1 MNAETTA
8 KAVEKLMN
16 ATNLTTSAAMA
27 EVKKANK
34 TAAVAEQGAQ
44 VAPEKSPSKKGASQ
58 KKSAPKGQKTGKVAK
73 PKAKAASPK
82 KGAKAGKKP
91 AKPASKKATKEDA
104 VPRESSK
111 KAIILDLLRRKQ
123 GATLAE
129 IGKATG
135 WQAHSI
141 RGFVSGTLMKQ
152 MDLPVE
158 SFRNALDER
167 TYRIR

>member
-8 KAVEKLMN
+8 KAVETLMN
-16 ATNLTTSAAMA
+16 ATNLTASAALA
-27 EVKKANK
+27 EVKKANE

-44 VAPEKSPSKKGASQ
+44 LAPEKTPSKKGASQ
-58 KKSAPKGQKTGKVAK
+58 KKGAPKAKKSAKVAK
-73 PKAKAASPK
+73 SKAKAAAPK
-82 KGAKAGKKP
+82 KEAKASKKA
-91 AKPASKKATKEDA
+91 AKPASKKAAVA

-111 KAIILDLLRRKQ
+111 KAIILDLLQRKQ
-123 GATLAE
+123 GGTLAE
-129 IGKATG
+129 IMKATG

-141 RGFVSGTLMKQ
+141 RGYVSGTLMKK
-152 MDLPVE
+152 MDLQVE